1 MFDTH
6 YTTNRFISETREVTK
21 AVHEHKAPTDESIKL
36 LNEMAD
42 KALSNIVAR
51 WSTDNN
57 VLSMQ
62 GAFFDDYSRG
72 SRTLAIKMKLNGKD
86 HKIIVEVDPFQSD
99 VQTFVSLVFDKVSQ
113 EITRVVLAP
122 IFNEVSDQITRSFKL

>member
-1 MFDTH
+1 MFDSH
-6 YTTNRFISETREVTK
+6 YTTNRFISETREITK
-21 AVHEHKAPTDESIKL
+21 TVHEHKAPTDESIKL
-36 LNEMAD
+36 LNEMTD

-86 HKIIVEVDPFQSD
+86 HKIIVEVDPFQSE
-99 VQTFVSLVFDKVSQ
+99 VQTFVSSVFDKVSQ
-113 EITRVVLAP
+113 EIARVVLAP
-122 IFNEVSDQITRSFKL
+122 IFSEVSDQIARSFKR